1 MIEQTRQKLFEV
13 ARDILDLEDQLDQS
27 DDPRAQ
33 GDILLALDS
42 LKEHTRSL
50 YDALVVL
57 RHELSS
63 THNSDDSPAVEDD
76 QDFQQDTPGDDTPLF
91 EPSTEK
97 IKDIVAQMPPE
108 TQQVDELFQ
117 GITDGSPEAH
127 EALSHYQEE
136 IEFEAVNPE
145 TEVEVSLALEVSEV
159 SEADSF
165 DDVTAETVMAQADV
179 SGLKNDPAR
188 DLNSKVQKP
197 RSVNDQWGHF
207 SVGLNDRTAFVQH
220 LFLGDVEGFNRVLSQ
235 INTFETLEEVTD
247 FLEHQVKPEY
257 NNWEAKDA
265 VVDRLMR
272 LVQQRFNA

>member
-1 MIEQTRQKLFEV
+1 MIEQTQQKLIEI
-13 ARDILDLEDQLDQS
+13 ARDVLDLEDQLIQS
-27 DDPRAQ
+27 DDPRTQ
-33 GDILLALDS
+33 GDLLLALDS

-57 RHELSS
+57 RHELSN
-63 THNSDDSPAVEDD
+63 THDSDDSLMVEDD

-97 IKDIVAQMPPE
+97 IKDIVAQMPAE
-108 TQQVDELFQ
+108 TQQVDDLFN

-136 IEFEAVNPE
+136 IEFEAVNPDPV
-145 TEVEVSLALEVSEV
+145 VEVSMESE
-159 SEADSF
+159 DSATDLF
-165 DDVTAETVMAQADV
+165 DDITAVTATVQADV
-179 SGLKNDPAR
+179 LGLKNDPAP
-188 DLNSKVQKP
+188 DLYSKVQKP

-220 LFLGDVEGFNRVLSQ
+220 LFSGDVEGFNRVLSQ
-235 INTFETLEEVTD
+235 INTFETIEEVTD